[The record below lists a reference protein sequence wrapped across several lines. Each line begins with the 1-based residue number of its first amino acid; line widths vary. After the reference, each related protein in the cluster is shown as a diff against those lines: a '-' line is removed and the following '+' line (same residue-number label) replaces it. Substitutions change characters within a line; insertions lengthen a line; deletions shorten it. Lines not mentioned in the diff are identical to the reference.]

1 MGGLIKHFF
10 LFFLEIIIKNIPP
23 ARPVLLLLD
32 GHSTHYTPEVTR
44 AAAKEGVVML
54 CLPPHTTH
62 AIQPLDV
69 SFFKSLKVHWSAACH
84 QYMVDN
90 PGRVVT
96 KFQFSSLFK
105 EAWIKP

>member
-1 MGGLIKHFF
+1 M
-10 LFFLEIIIKNIPP
+10 
-23 ARPVLLLLD
+23 LLD
-32 GHSTHYTPEVTR
+32 GHSTHYTPKLTR

-54 CLPPHTTH
+54 CLPPQTTH

-96 KFQFSSLFK
+96 KFQFSSLFR
-105 EAWIKP
+105 EALFKSIKPETVVAGFC